1 MAVNAKATEGAC
13 LYSANSFAL
22 KRRHPHN
29 HGHWGTIVMASAFS
43 AKFFSKIKK
52 IDPEQLEG
60 FIAQVLREKA
70 FLEVVF
76 NAISEGI
83 IVSDAKRKVVFIN
96 DAAGSILNLD
106 ARAVAGREL
115 DKLPLPA
122 PLAELL
128 REFRSS
134 ESPIRRREVSL
145 RTPLRRLFNISIL
158 PVADGD
164 GPATHT
170 ILIVNDCT
178 AMHRAAEEQQRIQS
192 IESLAALTA
201 GVAHEIKNPLNSL
214 HIHTQLI
221 HKAVDEIPRGVMPD
235 DALDRLDKSASVLI
249 DEIQR
254 LARIVDSFTR
264 AVRPVK
270 PNLRKASVNHI
281 VESLAEL
288 MAPECEERA
297 IALTLDLDP
306 EIPQILL
313 DSEQIQQAL
322 LNIVKNA
329 VEAIEGENGAV
340 HIHTS
345 LKSDHVLI
353 EVEDNGIGI
362 PEADRLRIFEPYH
375 STKFHGTGLGLMMVY
390 RIVKAHHG
398 AIALSSEEGIGTT
411 FSIALPLDERPVRR
425 LPSEVVPP
433 LAHLDEPAP

>member
-1 MAVNAKATEGAC
+1 
-13 LYSANSFAL
+13 
-22 KRRHPHN
+22 
-29 HGHWGTIVMASAFS
+29 MASAFS

-96 DAAGSILNLD
+96 DAAGNILNLD

-221 HKAVDEIPRGVMPD
+221 HKAVDESPRGVMPD

-288 MAPECEERA
+288 MTPECEERA